1 LNGPTKVSSAADQTE
16 VIGTRSYC
24 WRADFASCGAQY
36 FGKEEAMSGTG
47 LTAVMLMIGTVMLV
61 VSFWRQIAI
70 FMLFVIVAVFCFG
83 VYYIVRTLSYLS

>member
-1 LNGPTKVSSAADQTE
+1 MDPPRLAVRLIQTE

-24 WRADFASCGAQY
+24 WRADFASSGAQY

-47 LTAVMLMIGTVMLV
+47 LTAVMLMIGTVLLV

-83 VYYIVRTLSYLS
+83 VYYIVRTISYLS